1 MPLLTAV
8 ALVALAG
15 AGAAAPATPSLALEP
30 VAEEALHGCE
40 EADLTQALAAGLRRG
55 KRFRLLPEA
64 QQSQLGLEVL
74 ECRKT
79 VLRQQTVT
87 TTDRPIVAPVGRGV
101 GRGAEVE
108 MAVESKTRTL
118 AFVKARLTAG
128 SRFVVVE
135 SGPKDEKLRD
145 AAESLRR
152 AIDAVLEERA
162 EWLLGASLAP

>member
-1 MPLLTAV
+1 MLLVTTV

-15 AGAAAPATPSLALEP
+15 AGAPAPATPLLALEP

-40 EADLTQALAAGLRRG
+40 EADLTKALAAGLRRG
-55 KRFRLLPEA
+55 KRFRFLPEGQEA
-64 QQSQLGLEVL
+64 PLGLEVL

-87 TTDRPIVAPVGRGV
+87 TTDRPIVAPVGKGV
-101 GRGAEVE
+101 GRGAETE
-108 MAVESKTRTL
+108 MGVESKTRTL
-118 AFVKARLTAG
+118 AFLKARLTAG

-135 SGPKDEKLRD
+135 SGPKDEKLGD

-152 AIDAVLEERA
+152 AIDEALEA
-162 EWLLGASLAP
+162 DGEWLLTAPPEP